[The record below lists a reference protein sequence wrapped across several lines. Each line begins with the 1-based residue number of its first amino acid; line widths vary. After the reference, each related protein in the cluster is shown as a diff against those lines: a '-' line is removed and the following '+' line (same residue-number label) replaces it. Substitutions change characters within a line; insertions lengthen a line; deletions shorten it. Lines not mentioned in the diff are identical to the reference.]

1 MAYSCCFCSGFVVA
15 TFKNLLNHIKF
26 SRSHEPN
33 FLIKCADC
41 GRSFKKFNSFKS
53 HIQRKHTKK
62 DEMEDDVNGDDAN
75 TEDEVDTS
83 LDVPDHDPKQHINE
97 MSRSLALFILKI
109 NSTQL

>member
-1 MAYSCCFCSGFVVA
+1 
-15 TFKNLLNHIKF
+15 
-26 SRSHEPN
+26 
-33 FLIKCADC
+33 
-41 GRSFKKFNSFKS
+41 
-53 HIQRKHTKK
+53 
-62 DEMEDDVNGDDAN
+62 MEDDVNGDDAN